1 MTGTTCWSIIDS
13 NVLESDNASL
23 CDLFGDELLNVYNT
37 IDGSNKD
44 TSTDSNTGEEYIG
57 VNDNN
62 ALDFD
67 ALSGVRHSSSLNDFA
82 SILEDTHA
90 ILPSMVKAVP
100 MEVKSVPTAAE
111 VILPEMSVENPSNLA
126 DASSGKKRKVDNTSM
141 KKEATPQKKTKSFPQ
156 IIAKTEDTSKS
167 LPAVSVKPRQISVD
181 LVELATRVAAAKS
194 VTELGNPGT
203 LPVIPGIVNSLKI
216 SLPTSLIP
224 EQARATTPDTLVSK
238 PMSKTVIVS
247 PFPSTPTVSIK
258 AASQAKLAQPDLASS
273 DSSLQP
279 LLLKKH
285 GECFKDIAK
294 AAVTNL
300 MSNAATHIEQSI
312 SLAAAA
318 RPINTS
324 TSHVNALASD
334 SWVAACAASIGADVS
349 PGTARAAQVAAFAAS
364 SAASKAAANAR
375 AKRAALTTEDRAKQA
390 RDRNREHA
398 RNTRL
403 RKKAYV
409 EELKRTLTELVLQR
423 DAAETEKRNEV
434 QRDIETR
441 EVRFKVMNEFLRL
454 RASSNG
460 QNSLPRWIAILGD
473 QFNLTLPQNLP
484 TDPASPQAK
493 VLHGAQQCFD
503 DAKKFA
509 SFMYLLYQG
518 DNTVEIN
525 YHCERSTFIMD
536 GIRTM
541 FDWTLKAIPSST
553 TGKKYP
559 SFVIRGQM
567 RATFIA
573 ASNKLASAELMFDT
587 QHIADQVQNIK
598 AQQEPFSISGD
609 DVISDHDD
617 AILPPHLQLHL
628 RVPSLSNIL
637 TIGPP
642 DNCINNSMSA
652 PSLISAGDQSATKYA

>member
-13 NVLESDNASL
+13 NVLESDNVSL

-37 IDGSNKD
+37 IDGTNKD
-44 TSTDSNTGEEYIG
+44 TSTDSNPGEEYIG
-57 VNDNN
+57 VNGNN

-90 ILPSMVKAVP
+90 VLPSMAKAVP
-100 MEVKSVPTAAE
+100 MEVKSEPTAE
-111 VILPEMSVENPSNLA
+111 VTLPEMSVEKPSNLT
-126 DASSGKKRKVDNTSM
+126 DAISGKKRKVDNVSM
-141 KKEATPQKKTKSFPQ
+141 KKEATPQKKTKTLPK
-156 IIAKTEDTSKS
+156 IVAKTEDTSKS
-167 LPAVSVKPRQISVD
+167 LPPVSVKPRQISVD

-194 VTELGNPGT
+194 VSELGNPDT
-203 LPVIPGIVNSLKI
+203 LPVIPGIANSLKKI

-224 EQARATTPDTLVSK
+224 EQTRATTPDTLVSK
-238 PMSKTVIVS
+238 PVSKTIIVS
-247 PFPSTPTVSIK
+247 PFPNKPNVSIK
-258 AASQAKLAQPDLASS
+258 ASQAKLAQPGIESS

-279 LLLKKH
+279 SLSKKH

-300 MSNAATHIEQSI
+300 MSNAATHIEQNI
-312 SLAAAA
+312 SVEAAA

-473 QFNLTLPQNLP
+473 QFSLTLPQNLP
-484 TDPASPQAK
+484 ADLTSPQVK

-553 TGKKYP
+553 TGRNYP

-567 RATFIA
+567 KATFIA
-573 ASNKLASAELMFDT
+573 ASNKLASAELIFDT
-587 QHIADQVQNIK
+587 QHIVDQVQNIK
-598 AQQEPFSISGD
+598 AQQEPYSISGD
-609 DVISDHDD
+609 DLISDHDD
-617 AILPPHLQLHL
+617 AILLPHLQLHL

-642 DNCINNSMSA
+642 ENCINNSMSA
-652 PSLISAGDQSATKYA
+652 PSLVSAEDQSAKK